1 MPDGSTQPPLTFA
14 ALDGIAFAAARGR
27 LGNHD
32 LPQLVAADIGPVVE
46 MNQLARSEVLPPPLC
61 APWLRFDGSYGLFRA
76 AADGLDQWF
85 GAQEGRLGLFKCK
98 PAGGPETDR
107 WKEFGVEAHKAALA
121 SGFPARIVWRLMGAM
136 GEIRDKLIEH
146 SEAPATGVVM
156 FRSSLGSF
164 EFAVSDSGI
173 GTLASL
179 RTNSDYVHLR
189 DEGEA
194 LQCALADGESRFGR
208 AAGRGTGFSQL
219 FKSLVSLNASL
230 RFRSGDHALSVE
242 GVSPTLVKAHVAVK
256 PRAAGFMT
264 AVRCALV
271 R

>member
-1 MPDGSTQPPLTFA
+1 LPDGSTEPPLTFA

-27 LGNHD
+27 LGDHD
-32 LPQLVAADIGPVVE
+32 LPQHVAADIGPIVE
-46 MNQLARSEVLPPPLC
+46 MYQLARAGVLPPPLS
-61 APWLRFDGSYGLFRA
+61 APWLRLDGSDSLFRA
-76 AADGLDQWF
+76 AADGVEQWF
-85 GAQEGRLGLFKCK
+85 GAEGRSLGLFRCK
-98 PAGGPETDR
+98 AAGGPEMNR
-107 WKEFGVEAHKAALA
+107 WKVFGVEAHKAALA

-136 GEIRDKLIEH
+136 GEIRDNLIEH
-146 SEAPATGVVM
+146 SEAPATGVVV
-156 FRSSLGSF
+156 FRSLPGLF
-164 EFAVSDSGI
+164 EFAVSDSGV
-173 GTLASL
+173 GALASL
-179 RTNSDYVHLR
+179 KTNSDYAYLR

-219 FKSLVSLNASL
+219 FKSLATLNASL

-242 GVSPTLVKAHVAVK
+242 GVSPTVVEARVAIK

-264 AVRCALV
+264 SVRCALV